1 MAKPEE
7 KSAYQKYREEREAAR
22 KAAKGQT
29 ETPPSAYSEYKS
41 KREQERA
48 GAPATGKQAALDARN
63 EQIRTRQDLT
73 GKAQKAIADVQNIQR
88 KRRVEPVERA
98 AGEAGRAQLDQGP
111 ITANPN
117 AAYSEFMLPPDAQ
130 RGMQAEREVYRD
142 KGVTSS
148 VDAATIRGL
157 NSAALGIPGIVNKD
171 FRGELA
177 AAGNDQP
184 GASMGGDIAGFMAP
198 SIGLWNT
205 VRAPVNALA
214 RPFIPRGADAASRT
228 VRYGAPLAG
237 QISGA
242 ALTNAGYRAAV
253 DEPIRAESAGED
265 LTIGGMANAAAQGLK
280 DPLNLIPLGLSGT
293 NRIWNQLTSGIA
305 TPSARAAQMANQF
318 GVGPR
323 QTAASQ
329 GIAQTTQELGGQLQG
344 ADIRGLTNIENALR
358 FALRDNRN
366 IPDVNAR
373 IATGFQRIRESLPL
387 EDDPTLNLAR
397 LIEREFAPDAPQTRD
412 IIRRFLL
419 KVGMDTP
426 GGGQI
431 VGGAANQMRG
441 QQADVLRTELESSF
455 GAQPKTEAQAAL
467 QESLDQFSAAYNN
480 VMPQAPRT
488 GPQAEE
494 ALDLLIG
501 SRTNQLPPETNLQA
515 ILYRRAQERNMTVD
529 NYILQNPLEAL
540 HWVQSDLA
548 DQARSLRAA
557 NAPDAN
563 LERVV
568 QNMQRPL
575 RDALPEYGELQNLW
589 RQYSQALGRLGY
601 TRGAEAGVKAE
612 LSTVP
617 GFGDK
622 IFGPGGIAKSEMGTQ
637 TAADVYLQMDDL
649 SQRAAGLSVRDVIN
663 DELRK
668 GKAAGLEERYQTAA
682 NMRRVATEGGLD
694 ALRRVFGEAGD
705 RVARRIEQFM
715 DANEFARNIDP
726 EFNSATMNK
735 AQAMQT
741 GAQPFAGP
749 MGQATQSA
757 AGSLGQNAVGD
768 AFMMASGI
776 TSAPVLSAIRAVP
789 WLANRLQPS
798 ARTQRNI
805 AETLLRRGEIGS
817 QVPPRSGGPAPITPI
832 DPAMVPGARP
842 PPGGNA
848 PPQGSPIA
856 GNGVHA
862 SIMSGLMP
870 SRPPSFVSAPDQ
882 GMRSAL
888 AGGATPLPGTPS
900 GRTVGQGGYFGRQSM
915 RPPGSGPSAR
925 EIETQQQ
932 WATATP
938 IVTQARTTAQ
948 SAAQAAD
955 AALQSKAPAD
965 IARAKDAKKTL
976 VGQLQEAQASRAGMD
991 TPEDARLAETLASL
1005 AENTSDPVLLSTQI
1019 SAAKT
1024 SLDRLLTDIGSPV
1037 EGNLIPVRTNIL
1049 TRTQAPRSAAEG
1061 PQDRASV
1068 TRYAA
1073 GTDEVKPQGFGAST
1087 PTRVDLSDGYN
1098 RLTRGSAEIEYTVHP
1113 GGRLE
1118 IESMYVDPASRGK
1131 GEASRAL
1138 DDMLAAADARGLK
1151 VDLTV
1156 DPLEDGGMTQ
1166 RQLEAFY
1173 KSRGFVSDGADGMV
1187 RPPPSAPQ
1195 QPARFETPGSPE
1207 GGNGVHASI
1216 MSDLM
1221 PSRPPSFVR
1230 TPDQGMRSALAKGAT
1245 PLPGPG
1251 DNLIP
1256 PTPPVSATG
1265 NVLKTPQQAAR
1276 MQKAKDAASVR
1287 LSVGAKATAALD
1299 SGNNIPLRSSPAD
1312 MLKAIDDQVRMTS
1325 DEKQTFMRVFGDQIR
1340 MSRGEAAAFFKT
1352 AADPRNHFSHNVEGF
1367 GAVAQRMTDEE
1378 IQSLSAA
1385 TAPQVVKI
1393 LEDLRRITPVQESAA
1408 VAVAGGAKKGWYLRS
1423 QKALQQVF
1431 GDDAPRFA
1439 SVLAALSPQ
1448 TSVESNLANAV
1459 SFWTNWTKAQRPT
1472 DEASILKILGQSVQG
1487 DKGDDSVL
1495 GAWRN
1500 NAVRA
1505 IQTANAEDALL
1516 SGPKV
1521 DSFRRNLRARNA
1533 PEAASS
1539 TGQPGRRGSG
1549 SMMDDTEYAV
1559 TNDAWM
1565 ANYFNVDQEL
1575 FARGGGKSQPGYS
1588 PGYLAT
1594 NVYVREVA
1602 EHLSKVTGER
1612 WTPREVQETIWSWAK
1627 TLYEA
1632 RGAGGETRSAAQLVG
1647 QKALT
1652 DLQIGGTP
1660 DFAILLKDNPDLRA
1674 VLKEAGY
1681 EQQIDNLTGA
1691 SGAVYGDAPGFLGVR
1706 SGPQDATGSGFG
1718 QRDYERR
1725 LGRAAG
1731 RLDDLAKRRATAAR
1745 EERVRTTRLALAGDG
1760 AAPRAYARG
1769 SGGDGQTV
1777 RFLGQPV
1784 AATYTPERA
1793 YQSAY
1798 AKNQIDMPDVHEL
1811 PANVKAGATYAK
1823 RMQEAAAR
1831 SKFGAAVNVYSPEEY
1846 AGMRLFVAA
1855 DGKSGFALKGDDIVS
1870 VWSDPKGPSGRTDA
1884 LLPLAVQ
1891 MGGRRLDAFDTVLPD
1906 IYAKHGFRIESRL
1919 GWNDEFAPTGWDK
1932 GTYARFN
1939 NGEPDVVFM
1948 VWDPAYKGAP
1958 RATDGVRATTYEEAL
1973 ATQSEAQKAIA
1984 DRIALEYKAPEQP
1997 ERRTVGKPKASQSAR
2012 TVGKA
2017 KTN

>member
-1 MAKPEE
+1 MAGPDSPKYAVNPETGQVMRNDGTGWAKVKTAKNQQGE
-7 KSAYQKYREEREAAR
+7 ILINEGGTWTPLPGRAPAAPSGFAAPPKMSIAQAADVAGAQGKEFGFADEASALKRSVGIPKSADKLFEANPFNRFLNIGLGAGTAIADAAGVKMSPKYTQAKDAENAQLAQARSDRPVTSFVSEFVQAAPYPSGTLRMGAPIVRETAKMLGLGSLQGAIYGFGSGEGEGRIGSAGTGAVVGGALGAATPGVAAATLPVVRGARSALANATDAIVNMFGGTGTAGQAYARQVAEAAVRRSMERSGMTPERILETLQRFGNKPAVLAEVIGQDAVNTLSSLTRRPGSTPQAAQDIIAERMGGFPERAADDLRQTTGLTDAQIRGEFGPELAARREAAAPAYTELFEQQGGVTSDR
-22 KAAKGQT
+22 LTQLAGTNTLGPLIRRSQAAAEDLAVTQRRDPASVTPLEVLDLAKRELDDEIATAQRNQQNAELFRLQSLQTALLGELDELTGGQYAAARDLGGEAPRLQEART
-29 ETPPSAYSEYKS
+29 QGEQALRPGVTRATVNEQVGALNPQDRAAFASGTASVIDESIAGGRMLPQRFRLPANREKVQAAFGEEAGGEFANRMTAEAELRDLASRWGPRQGSITGTVMESGPSEALDDGIRFATSIARGDRIGFINQAVSWMRRRGYNQQQIDAMGELLLSNPQEGLRRLGIQLPRLPGGGGAAAASAAAGTPPPPAGGSPPQVPSGSAPAP
-41 KREQERA
+41 RTVGVAPATAAPA
-48 GAPATGKQAALDARN
+48 GAPAPTTPT
-63 EQIRTRQDLT
+63 RTSGL
-73 GKAQKAIADVQNIQR
+73 GI
-88 KRRVEPVERA
+88 
-98 AGEAGRAQLDQGP
+98 G
-111 ITANPN
+111 PN
-117 AAYSEFMLPPDAQ
+117 AQATLQQSAFGSLGGSAYGSQNDVNGDGVIDEQDAYAGAFAGGVGLP
-130 RGMQAEREVYRD
+130 
-142 KGVTSS
+142 
-148 VDAATIRGL
+148 L
-157 NSAALGIPGIVNKD
+157 
-171 FRGELA
+171 
-177 AAGNDQP
+177 
-184 GASMGGDIAGFMAP
+184 
-198 SIGLWNT
+198 
-205 VRAPVNALA
+205 
-214 RPFIPRGADAASRT
+214 
-228 VRYGAPLAG
+228 
-237 QISGA
+237 
-242 ALTNAGYRAAV
+242 
-253 DEPIRAESAGED
+253 
-265 LTIGGMANAAAQGLK
+265 AAQGLR
-280 DPLNLIPLGLSGT
+280 T
-293 NRIWNQLTSGIA
+293 
-305 TPSARAAQMANQF
+305 
-318 GVGPR
+318 VGQPR
-323 QTAASQ
+323 VT
-329 GIAQTTQELGGQLQG
+329 
-344 ADIRGLTNIENALR
+344 
-358 FALRDNRN
+358 
-366 IPDVNAR
+366 
-373 IATGFQRIRESLPL
+373 
-387 EDDPTLNLAR
+387 
-397 LIEREFAPDAPQTRD
+397 
-412 IIRRFLL
+412 
-419 KVGMDTP
+419 
-426 GGGQI
+426 
-431 VGGAANQMRG
+431 
-441 QQADVLRTELESSF
+441 
-455 GAQPKTEAQAAL
+455 
-467 QESLDQFSAAYNN
+467 
-480 VMPQAPRT
+480 
-488 GPQAEE
+488 
-494 ALDLLIG
+494 
-501 SRTNQLPPETNLQA
+501 
-515 ILYRRAQERNMTVD
+515 
-529 NYILQNPLEAL
+529 
-540 HWVQSDLA
+540 
-548 DQARSLRAA
+548 
-557 NAPDAN
+557 
-563 LERVV
+563 
-568 QNMQRPL
+568 
-575 RDALPEYGELQNLW
+575 
-589 RQYSQALGRLGY
+589 
-601 TRGAEAGVKAE
+601 
-612 LSTVP
+612 
-617 GFGDK
+617 
-622 IFGPGGIAKSEMGTQ
+622 
-637 TAADVYLQMDDL
+637 
-649 SQRAAGLSVRDVIN
+649 
-663 DELRK
+663 
-668 GKAAGLEERYQTAA
+668 
-682 NMRRVATEGGLD
+682 
-694 ALRRVFGEAGD
+694 
-705 RVARRIEQFM
+705 
-715 DANEFARNIDP
+715 
-726 EFNSATMNK
+726 
-735 AQAMQT
+735 
-741 GAQPFAGP
+741 
-749 MGQATQSA
+749 
-757 AGSLGQNAVGD
+757 
-768 AFMMASGI
+768 
-776 TSAPVLSAIRAVP
+776 
-789 WLANRLQPS
+789 
-798 ARTQRNI
+798 
-805 AETLLRRGEIGS
+805 
-817 QVPPRSGGPAPITPI
+817 
-832 DPAMVPGARP
+832 
-842 PPGGNA
+842 
-848 PPQGSPIA
+848 
-856 GNGVHA
+856 
-862 SIMSGLMP
+862 
-870 SRPPSFVSAPDQ
+870 
-882 GMRSAL
+882 
-888 AGGATPLPGTPS
+888 S
-900 GRTVGQGGYFGRQSM
+900 GRTVGAGLGNNPYFGRQSM

-948 SAAQAAD
+948 SAQQAAD
-955 AALQSKAPAD
+955 AALQSKVPAD
-965 IARAKDAKKTL
+965 IARAKDQKKTL

-1005 AENTSDPVLLSTQI
+1005 SENTSDPVLLSTQI

-1068 TRYAA
+1068 TRYAE
-1073 GTDEVKPQGFGAST
+1073 GSDDVQPMGFGAGT
-1087 PTRVDLSDGYN
+1087 P
-1098 RLTRGSAEIEYTVHP
+1098 
-1113 GGRLE
+1113 
-1118 IESMYVDPASRGK
+1118 
-1131 GEASRAL
+1131 
-1138 DDMLAAADARGLK
+1138 
-1151 VDLTV
+1151 
-1156 DPLEDGGMTQ
+1156 
-1166 RQLEAFY
+1166 
-1173 KSRGFVSDGADGMV
+1173 
-1187 RPPPSAPQ
+1187 
-1195 QPARFETPGSPE
+1195 
-1207 GGNGVHASI
+1207 
-1216 MSDLM
+1216 
-1221 PSRPPSFVR
+1221 
-1230 TPDQGMRSALAKGAT
+1230 
-1245 PLPGPG
+1245 
-1251 DNLIP
+1251 
-1256 PTPPVSATG
+1256 
-1265 NVLKTPQQAAR
+1265 KTPAQAAR

-1299 SGNNIPLRSSPAD
+1299 SGNNIPLRASPAD
-1312 MLKAIDDQVRMTS
+1312 MLKAIDDQVKMTS

-1367 GAVAQRMTDEE
+1367 GVIAQRMTDEE

-1385 TAPQVVKI
+1385 TAPQVVTI

-1660 DFAILLKDNPDLRA
+1660 DFAILLKDNPALRA

-1681 EQQIDNLTGA
+1681 EQQLDNLTGA

-1731 RLDDLAKRRATAAR
+1731 RLDDLAKRRATTAR
-1745 EERVRTTRLALAGDG
+1745 EERVRTTRFDLAGDG
-1760 AAPRAYARG
+1760 GAPRAYTRG
-1769 SGGDGQTV
+1769 SGRDGTPV

-1784 AATYTPERA
+1784 AATYTPESA
-1793 YQSAY
+1793 YQRAY
-1798 AKNQIDMPDVHEL
+1798 AKNQIEMPDVHEL
-1811 PANVKAGATYAK
+1811 PANTAAGAAYAK
-1823 RMQEAAAR
+1823 RMQEAASR

-1891 MGGRRLDAFDTVLPD
+1891 MGGRRLDAFNTVLPQ

-1919 GWNDEFAPTGWDK
+1919 SWNDEFAPTGWDK
-1932 GTYARFN
+1932 NTYARFN

-1958 RATDGVRATTYEEAL
+1958 RATDGVRTASYEDAL
-1973 ATQSEAQKAIA
+1973 TAQAEAQKSIA
-1984 DRIALEYKAPEQP
+1984 DRIALEYKAPDQP
-1997 ERRTVGKPKASQSAR
+1997 ERRTVGKPKTSQSAR